1 MRSKDSSAGAL
12 PELGV
17 VYSERPMSG
26 WGGLVSV
33 YRFFD
38 RLGVREWLEQ
48 ALPDGRTSPNQISV
62 VDMTLS
68 LFGTILT
75 GGSRFSHVE
84 RIRQDEVVRSAM
96 RARRIPSAMTLT
108 RYFGGFVQSQVEHLT
123 DVLSQRLGALLRPAP
138 GGSVVDL
145 DSSVFERFGRQEGSV
160 KGHNPRRHGRP
171 SHHPLFA
178 MLAETKQV
186 FQVWLRSGNS
196 GTSRG
201 VEAFL
206 AEMLSRL
213 PRGFSIR
220 AVRADSGFFVT
231 SLLQT
236 LEERGL
242 AYAIAVRMIRPVR
255 SVVLGIKEWRSFAP
269 GLEAGELDYQA
280 HTWKKP
286 RRLVVVREELKER
299 PDAAG
304 RRLFE
309 LPGYTVHA
317 VVTTMTEPPEEVWRF
332 YNGRAESENRL
343 KELKHSFG
351 ANGFCLATFA
361 GTEAVFRLNC
371 LLFNLLAEFKHRILE
386 DDKPQL
392 CTLRHRLFVV
402 GASQGTEGRKQL
414 LRLALRGRL
423 REKFEQILK
432 RIQQL
437 PSTVTQKEE
446 PIENKALQL
455 PRRWRSRRSQRQEGQ
470 FHLPLFGFN

>member
-1 MRSKDSSAGAL
+1 MRAKDSNAGAV
-12 PELGV
+12 PEPGV
-17 VYSERPMSG
+17 VYSQRSLSG

-48 ALPDGRTSPNQISV
+48 ALPDGRSSPNQIPV
-62 VDMTLS
+62 VDMVMS

-75 GGSRFSHVE
+75 GGTRFSHVE
-84 RIRQDEVVRSAM
+84 RIRQDAVVRSAM

-108 RYFGGFVQSQVEHLT
+108 RYFGGFVWSQVEHLT
-123 DVLSQRLGALLRPAP
+123 DVLWQRWGALLRSEPE
-138 GGSVVDL
+138 GSVVDL

-178 MLAETKQV
+178 LLAETKQV
-186 FQVWLRSGNS
+186 LQVWLRSGNS
-196 GTSRG
+196 GTARG

-206 AEMLSRL
+206 AEMFSRL
-213 PRGFSIR
+213 PPGFRVR
-220 AVRADSGFFVT
+220 AIRADSGFFT
-231 SLLQT
+231 ASLLQT

-242 AYAIAVRMIRPVR
+242 AYAIAVRMLRPVR
-255 SVVLGIKEWRSFAP
+255 SVVLGIRQWRSFAP
-269 GLEAGELDYQA
+269 GLEAGEIDYQA
-280 HTWKKP
+280 HAWQKP

-317 VVTTMTEPPEEVWRF
+317 VVTSMTEPPEEIWRF
-332 YNGRAESENRL
+332 YNQRAESENRL

-386 DDKPQL
+386 DDKSQL
-392 CTLRHRLFVV
+392 CTLRHKLFVV
-402 GASQGTEGRKQL
+402 GASKGADGRKQL

-423 REKFEQILK
+423 REKFERILK
-432 RIQQL
+432 RIQEL
-437 PSTVTQKEE
+437 PSTVMQKYE
-446 PIENKALQL
+446 PPESKGLE
-455 PRRWRSRRSQRQEGQ
+455 PSRRWRSRRSTRRDGQ
-470 FHLPLFGFN
+470 SHLPLFGFN